1 MREQV
6 PNPVPEHGGRDV
18 GIMDLSALRAR
29 LVHKLQ
35 EQRRHVVVVFGDLKA
50 ALEVD
55 QSGGQE
61 RHGRQRS

>member
-18 GIMDLSALRAR
+18 GIMDLSALRAK

-35 EQRRHVVVVFGDLKA
+35 EQRRHVVQIG
-50 ALEVD
+50 
-55 QSGGQE
+55 S
-61 RHGRQRS
+61 RSRYRPSSS